1 MKARFQKPFHYLG
14 WKRATTWGLFG
25 FRLLTTC
32 LTCFPIYFY
41 LTSTELQIDALISKS
56 PNGRTLHVPWLVGS
70 AMVHELTSNVRIV
83 SKENI
88 PQYLYVKNVPC
99 VIPIVYF
106 WMERCYH
113 QLQLLVRTYWL
124 VLLPSTKAAE
134 MDEESKAKIRS
145 LSQSDIPIEKRRALY
160 NQLARKMKHGNNL
173 KAGLVEKYQAAISSR
188 RDRWNLLKE
197 FMIDE
202 NMPSS
207 QYPYYALSRSLRLD
221 IFYNI
226 WTRIFKATCGGWSIL
241 RAVGVSIWLTWHS
254 WKSLP

>member
-1 MKARFQKPFHYLG
+1 
-14 WKRATTWGLFG
+14 
-25 FRLLTTC
+25 
-32 LTCFPIYFY
+32 
-41 LTSTELQIDALISKS
+41 
-56 PNGRTLHVPWLVGS
+56 
-70 AMVHELTSNVRIV
+70 
-83 SKENI
+83 
-88 PQYLYVKNVPC
+88 
-99 VIPIVYF
+99 
-106 WMERCYH
+106 
-113 QLQLLVRTYWL
+113 
-124 VLLPSTKAAE
+124 

-226 WTRIFKATCGGWSIL
+226 
-241 RAVGVSIWLTWHS
+241 
-254 WKSLP
+254 